1 MEEAPAQV
9 SRAQQRT
16 FGVLFAGGA
25 FLFLWTVS
33 PLWVPVFLGILL
45 AVVAMPLERK
55 LVRRLGGHP
64 RLLAGAISFVTI
76 AVGVALIAFVGFV
89 VVRELIEFFSGPDQ
103 TYAREA
109 IKWLRSHRMR
119 AVLEHFGS
127 DPDKVVAAARDRGRE
142 LVGGLTAALGSLVTV
157 TSHAVVT
164 LTFTFITSYYLLLEG
179 GALVRLI
186 VRLLPL
192 RPDETRA
199 LIHDFRESTVGILLS
214 IGVVSLFQGVAAGL
228 GFYLFGVPKPLVW
241 GALTGAV
248 SLIPAVG
255 TALVCVPVGALQI
268 ATGHVASGVGL
279 LLYWALVVVSF
290 ADYVLRP
297 WVMHGRV
304 RVPDLLVLIGIFGGL
319 EAFGAVG
326 LAAGPLIVALFVTLI
341 RIYERD
347 YRPPTRVET
356 QPR

>member
-1 MEEAPAQV
+1 
-9 SRAQQRT
+9 
-16 FGVLFAGGA
+16 LFFGGA

-45 AVVAMPLERK
+45 AVVAMPLERR

-64 RLLAGAISFVTI
+64 RLLAASISFVTLAI
-76 AVGVALIAFVGFV
+76 GVAVIAFVGFV
-89 VVRELIEFFSGPDQ
+89 IVRELIEFFSGPDQ
-103 TYAREA
+103 TYAHEA
-109 IKWLRSHRMR
+109 IKWLHSRRMR
-119 AVLEHFGS
+119 GVLEHFGS
-127 DPDKVVAAARDRGRE
+127 SPDKVVDAARDRGKG
-142 LVGGLTAALGSLVTV
+142 LVSGLTAALGSVVTV

-192 RPDETRA
+192 RADETRA

-214 IGVVSLFQGVAAGL
+214 IGVVSLFQGIAAGL

-248 SLIPAVG
+248 SVVPAIG
-255 TALVCVPVGALQI
+255 TALVCIPVGVLQI
-268 ATGHVASGVGL
+268 ATGHVASGVGIL
-279 LLYWALVVVSF
+279 IFWALIVVLF

-304 RVPDLLVLIGIFGGL
+304 RMPDLLVLIGVFGGL
-319 EAFGAVG
+319 EAFGPVG
-326 LAAGPLIVALFVTLI
+326 LALGPLIVALFVTLI

-347 YRPPTRVET
+347 YRPPTRIEI

>member
-1 MEEAPAQV
+1 MEEPPPV

-16 FGVLFAGGA
+16 FGILFAGGA

-45 AVVAMPLERK
+45 AVVAMPLERR
-55 LVRRLGGHP
+55 LVQRLGGHP
-64 RLLAGAISFVTI
+64 RLLAATISLVTL
-76 AVGVALIAFVGFV
+76 AVGVGLIAFVGFV
-89 VVRELIEFFSGPDQ
+89 IVRELIEFFSGPDQ
-103 TYAREA
+103 TYAQQA
-109 IKWLRSHRMR
+109 IKWLHSHRMR
-119 AVLEHFGS
+119 GILEHFGS
-127 DPDKVVAAARDRGRE
+127 SPDQVVATARDRGKD
-142 LVGGLTAALGSLVTV
+142 LVSSLTAALGSVVTV
-157 TSHAVVT
+157 TSHAIVT

-179 GALVRLI
+179 GALVRWI

-192 RPDETRA
+192 RADETRA

-214 IGVVSLFQGVAAGL
+214 IGVVSLFQGIVAGF
-228 GFYLFGVPKPLVW
+228 GFYVFRVPKPLVW

-248 SLIPAVG
+248 SLVPAVG
-255 TALVCVPVGALQI
+255 TALVCVPVAVLQI

-279 LLYWALVVVSF
+279 LIYWALIVVLF

-304 RVPDLLVLIGIFGGL
+304 HVPDVLVLIGVFGGL
-319 EAFGAVG
+319 EAFGPVG
-326 LAAGPLIVALFVTLI
+326 LALGPLIVALFITLI

-347 YRPPTRVET
+347 YRPPSRIEI
-356 QPR
+356 QSH